1 MFVFK
6 TSSRYTELPIWNEAA
21 IALMVVVVVVVMV
34 MVMKMELLLRL

>member
-6 TSSRYTELPIWNEAA
+6 ATSRYTELPIWSEAA
-21 IALMVVVVVVVMV
+21 MALITVVV